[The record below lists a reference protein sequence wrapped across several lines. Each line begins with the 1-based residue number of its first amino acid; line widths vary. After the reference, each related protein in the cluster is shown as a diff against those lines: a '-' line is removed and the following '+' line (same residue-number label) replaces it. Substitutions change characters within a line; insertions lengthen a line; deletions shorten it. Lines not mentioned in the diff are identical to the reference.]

1 MKPILFVN
9 PTAGGG
15 RARRAM
21 RPVAAYL
28 RQAGY
33 HAEIVE
39 TRSATDLEERA
50 AAAARGGFGPIV
62 VAGGDGAFQHVAR
75 GTLGGGATLGIIPL
89 GGGNDVARALGIPS
103 DPIAAANLLIRGAP
117 REMDL
122 VQVRL
127 ADGKE
132 TLYAGGGGMGL
143 DAEAA
148 ALANGRFRRLPGA
161 ARYIAGALWALRDF
175 RPLRV
180 GVELDGAE
188 AIRSEPLL
196 FATVT
201 NTRYYGGGVTLAP
214 EARIDDGLLDVA
226 LVRSVGWRRLL
237 ELIPVA
243 LATGHI
249 GPPDI
254 IRYRARK
261 IRLSAER
268 PVQFHGDGE
277 VFGEAPVELECLP
290 RAVRVLAPSWP

>member
-1 MKPILFVN
+1 MPD
-9 PTAGGG
+9 
-15 RARRAM
+15 
-21 RPVAAYL
+21 VAAYL
-28 RQAGY
+28 HQQGY
-33 HAEIVE
+33 PAETLE
-39 TRSATDLEERA
+39 TRSAADLEERA
-50 AAAARGGFGPIV
+50 GAAARGGFGPVI

-75 GTLGGGATLGIIPL
+75 GTLGTGVVLGIIPL

-103 DPIAAANLLIRGAP
+103 DPIAAANLLLHAVP

-122 VQVRL
+122 IRVRL
-127 ADGKE
+127 ASGKE

-161 ARYIAGALWALRDF
+161 ARYVAGALWALREF
-175 RPLRV
+175 RAFRV
-180 GVELDGAE
+180 NVELDGGQAP
-188 AIRSEPLL
+188 RSEPLL

-201 NTRYYGGGVTLAP
+201 NTPYYGGGVTLAP
-214 EARIDDGLLDVA
+214 DARIDDGLLDVA
-226 LVRSVGWRRLL
+226 LVRKMGWRRLL

-254 IRYRARK
+254 IRYCAKR
-261 IRLSAER
+261 IRLSADR

-290 RAVRVLAPSWP
+290 RAVRVLAPAGP